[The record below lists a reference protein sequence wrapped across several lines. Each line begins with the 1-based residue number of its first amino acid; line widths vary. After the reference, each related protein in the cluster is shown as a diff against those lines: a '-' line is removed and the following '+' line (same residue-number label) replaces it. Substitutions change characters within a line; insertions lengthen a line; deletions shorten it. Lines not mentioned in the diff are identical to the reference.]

1 MTKPVG
7 VTTSYVEIFAVDG
20 SGSFKAFV
28 ALPATLPT
36 GVVVVIQE
44 IFGVKK
50 PLGDTAHQ
58 FAEMGLI
65 AVAPDLFWRLEP
77 EVDLTDQT
85 EAERQKAFDLMKRFD
100 EARSI
105 SDLKATVSFARRT
118 TGSNGKVGTVGYCLG
133 GRLAFLMAT
142 RSDADINISYY
153 AVKLY
158 ELLGELDQATHKL
171 LVHIAPKDEFMPE
184 AAPNP
189 LIAASGGNK
198 HLQTHIYPTAQHAFA
213 GLNAVHFD
221 RLSATIPNGRTA
233 EALAQALLSMPYFA
247 VTPLISWHLWL
258 RINNRRWDNDGAIQ
272 ASPTMHQCDR
282 RATRRN
288 RIRPRTTRQLPLVR

>member
-7 VTTSYVEIFAVDG
+7 VTTRYVEIFAVDG

-28 ALPATLPT
+28 ALPATLPA

-44 IFGVKK
+44 IFGVNKS
-50 PLGDTAHQ
+50 LRDTAYQ

-85 EAERQKAFDLMKRFD
+85 EAEWQKAFDLMKRFD
-100 EARSI
+100 EGRSI
-105 SDLKATVSFARRT
+105 SDLKATVSFARRM

-153 AVKLY
+153 GVKLD

-171 LVHIAPKDEFMPE
+171 LVHIAGKDEFMPQ
-184 AAPNP
+184 AARNAV
-189 LIAASGGNK
+189 IAASAGNK
-198 HLQTHIYPTAQHAFA
+198 HLETHIYPNAQHAFA
-213 GLNAVHFD
+213 RLNGVHFD
-221 RLSATIPNGRTA
+221 RLSATIANGRTA
-233 EALAQALLSMPYFA
+233 EALAQALL
-247 VTPLISWHLWL
+247 
-258 RINNRRWDNDGAIQ
+258 
-272 ASPTMHQCDR
+272 
-282 RATRRN
+282 
-288 RIRPRTTRQLPLVR
+288 